1 MRQGYH
7 MHFDPSPTTNHS
19 YYKRLE
25 RVLGQ
30 AQAGATRLHDLHGDI
45 APDQIERL
53 ALACLS
59 KQEDVRL
66 VVESW
71 IRAGCDLE
79 EIYLQGLC
87 KAARLMGDW
96 WCSDRLDFATMTI
109 ACYRLHQL
117 MFDLSPTFL
126 ANASIKTNGLS
137 ALLAATTGSH
147 HTMGVLMLSEFF
159 RREGWSVT
167 REVPE
172 THKDLL
178 RVVET
183 EWFDLVG
190 LSVNH
195 DQTVEEVRG
204 MILQIRQACPN
215 ERLQVMVGGL
225 IPGNRLVFTREVGA
239 DLLGTDA
246 RESQLMALELVT
258 SKAAHV
264 TKRQQRAS

>member
-1 MRQGYH
+1 
-7 MHFDPSPTTNHS
+7 MHFDPSPTSNHS

-30 AQAGATRLHDLHGDI
+30 AEAGSTRLLDVHGDI

-53 ALACLS
+53 ARACLT

-79 EIYLQGLC
+79 EVYLQGLC
-87 KAARLMGDW
+87 KASRLMGDW
-96 WCSDRLDFATMTI
+96 WNSDTVDFASMTI

-126 ANASIKTNGLS
+126 ANASIKANGLS

-178 RVVET
+178 RLVET

-190 LSVNH
+190 LSVNY
-195 DQTVEEVRG
+195 DQTVDEVRG
-204 MILQIRQACPN
+204 MIGQIRQACPN
-215 ERLQVMVGGL
+215 QRLQVMIGGL
-225 IPGNRLVFTREVGA
+225 IPGDRQTFTREVGA

-258 SKAAHV
+258 GKAAHV
-264 TKRQQRAS
+264 PKRQQRAS

>member
-1 MRQGYH
+1 
-7 MHFDPSPTTNHS
+7 MHFDPSPTNNHS
-19 YYKRLE
+19 YYMRLE

-30 AQAGATRLHDLHGDI
+30 TKAGSSALLDTHGDL
-45 APDQIERL
+45 AAEQIERL
-53 ALACLS
+53 ARACLS

-79 EIYLQGLC
+79 EVYLQGVS
-87 KAARLMGDW
+87 KAARLMGGW
-96 WCSDRLDFATMTI
+96 WYSDHLDFASMTI

-126 ANASIKTNGLS
+126 ANASIKTHGLS
-137 ALLAATTGSH
+137 ALLAATPGSH

-159 RREGWSVT
+159 RREGWNVT

-178 RVVET
+178 RMVET

-190 LSVNH
+190 ISVNH
-195 DQTVEEVRG
+195 NQTVAEVRA
-204 MILQIRQACPN
+204 MIMQIRQVCPN

-225 IPGNRLVFTREVGA
+225 IPGNRVQFTQEVGA

-258 SKAAHV
+258 GKAAHV
-264 TKRQQRAS
+264 PKRQQRAS

>member
-1 MRQGYH
+1 
-7 MHFDPSPTTNHS
+7 MHFDPSPTNNHS
-19 YYKRLE
+19 YYMRLE

-30 AQAGATRLHDLHGDI
+30 TKAGTSRLLDAHGEL
-45 APDQIERL
+45 APEQIERL
-53 ALACLS
+53 ARACLS

-79 EIYLQGLC
+79 EVYLQGVC
-87 KAARLMGDW
+87 KTSQLMGSW
-96 WCSDRLDFATMTI
+96 WDSDQLDFATMTI

-126 ANASIKTNGLS
+126 ANASIKTHGLS
-137 ALLAATTGSH
+137 ALLAATPGSH
-147 HTMGVLMLSEFF
+147 HTMGVLILSEFF

-178 RVVET
+178 RLVET

-195 DQTVEEVRG
+195 DQTVAEIRAL
-204 MILQIRQACPN
+204 ILQIRQVCPN
-215 ERLQVMVGGL
+215 ERLKIMVGGL
-225 IPGNRLVFTREVGA
+225 ISGNRTHFTQEVGA

-258 SKAAHV
+258 GEAAHV
-264 TKRQQRAS
+264 PKRQQRAS